1 METPARCPGKVMKAA
16 HRFTCLFNNPPNKS
30 VRILEKFREWMCI
43 LFQDGSTSS
52 GRERRAHQLGPV
64 HIDPTELDF
73 DMVGKDDALQ
83 METTQDSTSQAQ
95 PVSSG
100 ADNAMPSEPASDAP
114 AVDGLKGSR
123 ITSDMSAEDKDKI
136 MEARR
141 ERKRKHSREWR
152 SKYASKGVPALSV
165 VFGFTIQPTKYMC

>member
-73 DMVGKDDALQ
+73 DMVGKD
-83 METTQDSTSQAQ
+83 SGFNF
-95 PVSSG
+95 SG
-100 ADNAMPSEPASDAP
+100 AASVKWCGQCNA
-114 AVDGLKGSR
+114 
-123 ITSDMSAEDKDKI
+123 
-136 MEARR
+136 
-141 ERKRKHSREWR
+141 
-152 SKYASKGVPALSV
+152 
-165 VFGFTIQPTKYMC
+165 F